1 MNAETRFSHPTPD
14 QLEAWLE
21 GSLPKEELRQL
32 EAHLDSCA
40 ECRDL
45 AADLRGFAQLE
56 DASFQEDDKKRIL
69 GGVRLQILAD
79 EATRDPFVPR
89 PAPDPVPLHPA
100 AAQRRFRP
108 PVWAAAALVLIFA
121 GIAAQRQLELGRLER
136 ELVQKGAK
144 VTELEARLQEPLG
157 NPFFVEARRR
167 EDRER
172 SNAPRRSSAFPI
184 YVVIKDTEPLPEG
197 TWRVEL
203 KRTGQEVEYT
213 IPDLVPNAGQLR
225 FVLRRG
231 VLPPGDYEAH
241 LFRGEEPWPQ
251 VFELPL

>member
-1 MNAETRFSHPTPD
+1 MSAETRFSHPTPD

-136 ELVQKGAK
+136 ELVQKTAQ
-144 VTELEARLQEPLG
+144 VTELEARLGKPFG
-157 NPFFVEARRR
+157 NLVFAEARSGD
-167 EDRER
+167 DRKR
-172 SNAPRRSSAFPI
+172 STSAPLDKSRAI
-184 YVVIKDTEPLPEG
+184 VVTVVAVLPEG
-197 TWRVEL
+197 TWRAVIENSHL
-203 KRTGQEVEYT
+203 PP
-213 IPDLVPNAGQLR
+213 ISNLVPQAGQLV
-225 FVLRRG
+225 FLV
-231 VLPPGDYEAH
+231 PPGALAPGTYQVR
-241 LFRGEEPWPQ
+241 LFRGEEPWPE
-251 VFELPL
+251 VFELDL